1 MRPTQNPFSPKYLV
15 LSGLLVLILCVS
27 FGCSSSMSQK
37 LNRLDL
43 GMSPAQ
49 VKKVLG
55 NDYIAKASTTDTNG
69 LRLQMWEYTDKK
81 TQDAYDIYFKDG
93 VLALWGP
100 RGRVDFPQ
108 LNLPK

>member
-1 MRPTQNPFSPKYLV
+1 
-15 LSGLLVLILCVS
+15 
-27 FGCSSSMSQK
+27 MSKK

-49 VKKVLG
+49 VKNILG

-69 LRLQMWEYTDKK
+69 LHLQMWEYTDKK
-81 TQDAYDIYFKDG
+81 TADIYCIYFKDG
-93 VLALWGP
+93 LLALWGP

>member
-1 MRPTQNPFSPKYLV
+1 MRSTQKQFSLKHLV
-15 LSGLLVLILCVS
+15 GFGLLALFLCAGL
-27 FGCSSSMSQK
+27 GCSSSMSQK

-49 VKKVLG
+49 VKKILG

-81 TQDAYDIYFKDG
+81 TQDIYCIYFKDG

-108 LNLPK
+108 LNLPR

>member
-1 MRPTQNPFSPKYLV
+1 
-15 LSGLLVLILCVS
+15 
-27 FGCSSSMSQK
+27 MSQK

-55 NDYIAKASTTDTNG
+55 SDYVAKASTTDTNG
-69 LRLQMWEYTDKK
+69 FRLQMWEYTDKK
-81 TQDAYDIYFKDG
+81 TQDSYCIYFKDG
-93 VLALWGP
+93 QLALWGP

-108 LNLPK
+108 LNLPR